1 MVLPIK
7 PLWLVAGGIVALAVY
22 SGSAGQAIGNVV
34 PTSTT
39 ACTFTVN
46 ADTLN
51 VRSGPEMSQPI
62 IAKYKQGTEVHAQHD
77 LQNGFRKLS
86 EGRWAAEQYLAA
98 VSGSTCS

>member
-1 MVLPIK
+1 MLLPIK
-7 PLWLVAGGIVALAVY
+7 PLWLAAGGVVALAVY
-22 SGSAGQAIGNVV
+22 SGYGGQAVDKV
-34 PTSTT
+34 APASSA
-39 ACTFTVN
+39 ACSFTVS

-51 VRSGPEMSQPI
+51 VRGGPEMSEPI

-86 EGRWAAEQYLAA
+86 EGRWAAEQYLAP